1 MHLTFSKK
9 LCPTLF
15 FNKIGR
21 IFHKPHFWSMPI
33 MYKCADY
40 KKYFIIC
47 KVFFNLC
54 QVIYQNNTFSLNY
67 FTFYEILKFF
77 IFCISASVRRF
88 EKSPKKYLIFLQK
101 TLDKNKNSFIIRI
114 NKQRKISKI
123 LFDIKNIPFLV
134 CR

>member
-1 MHLTFSKK
+1 MSSF
-9 LCPTLF
+9 
-15 FNKIGR
+15 
-21 IFHKPHFWSMPI
+21 
-33 MYKCADY
+33 
-40 KKYFIIC
+40 
-47 KVFFNLC
+47 
-54 QVIYQNNTFSLNY
+54 YQNNTFLLNY

-77 IFCISASVRRF
+77 IFYISASVRRF

-123 LFDIKNIPFLV
+123 LFDIKNNPFLV